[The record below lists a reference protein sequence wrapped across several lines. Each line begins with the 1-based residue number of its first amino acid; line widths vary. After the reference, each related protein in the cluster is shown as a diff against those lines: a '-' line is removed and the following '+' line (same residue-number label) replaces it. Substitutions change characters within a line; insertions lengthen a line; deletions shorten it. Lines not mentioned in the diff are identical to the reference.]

1 MKDITDV
8 FSEVI
13 DKYIDFYMTKEEFN
27 RAWEKVTKEMSRRY
41 KKRGKEL
48 CESKEEIE
56 YTIKWFDI
64 GKTKRE
70 VELEKEVENL
80 KSKLEEYENEMVYLN
95 TKIKNLKFKEKE
107 YKKEIKNFS
116 NMDKRLTKVEYSINR
131 KNDEE
136 IEKCAR
142 ENRRFREYEEYA
154 NSYEGRKEWSDYVD
168 SCFRRDAEIR
178 REEEKL
184 ERLF

>member
-13 DKYIDFYMTKEEFN
+13 DKHVDFYMTEEKFN

-48 CESKEEIE
+48 CESKEEID
-56 YTIKWFDI
+56 YYMKWFDI

-70 VELEKEVENL
+70 VELEKELEEIKNKL
-80 KSKLEEYENEMVYLN
+80 KEYENEICYLN
-95 TKIKNLKFKEKE
+95 TKIKNLEWKEKE

-116 NMDKRLTKVEYSINR
+116 KTDKRLSKVENYIGR

-142 ENRRFREYEEYA
+142 ANRRFREYEEYD